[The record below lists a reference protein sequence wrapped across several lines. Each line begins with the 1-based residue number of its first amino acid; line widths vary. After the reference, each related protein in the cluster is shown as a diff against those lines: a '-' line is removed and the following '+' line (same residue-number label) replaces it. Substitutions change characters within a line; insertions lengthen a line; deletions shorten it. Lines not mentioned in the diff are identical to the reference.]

1 MTPWHHV
8 TPMFM
13 FFCCTSGCPRKLT
26 RWQKFMDSLKLD
38 ERVDFEQG
46 DIGLAGGRG
55 KVRVNLPT
63 ICSKNRVKTALK
75 GSSLN
80 GFKVLKFLD
89 VFRVY
94 MCSYTATHFA
104 KTILFELCRQESSI
118 FSFKVSKLNEVSHE
132 MFFWRFKLSS
142 WEVILAFCVAGAI
155 LRSV

>member
-13 FFCCTSGCPRKLT
+13 FFWCTSGCPRKLT

-63 ICSKNRVKTALK
+63 ICSNDRVKTALK

-80 GFKVLKFLD
+80 GFKVLKFLGFTC
-89 VFRVY
+89 VHTPLHTSQKPYF
-94 MCSYTATHFA
+94 
-104 KTILFELCRQESSI
+104 
-118 FSFKVSKLNEVSHE
+118 
-132 MFFWRFKLSS
+132 LSS
-142 WEVILAFCVAGAI
+142 VGRNRRFSASKCQNWMKSRTKCFFGASNFQAGRSF
-155 LRSV
+155 LRFAWQAQYLEACK